1 MNSTGTAIAWAA
13 DSAGVSLTGSTDN
26 TVTTVTGADAIQGE
40 ANLTFDGSTLAVT
53 GAITSTTTATIGT
66 DLTVTG
72 SDITLGNGANSTVKN
87 EATAHNTAGKT
98 MTITS
103 GTPTA
108 GTTSDIAGGSLTL
121 QGGQGKGTGAGGDII
136 FQTANASTSA
146 STLNSYATAL
156 TISDDLSASFGSAVT
171 VGTDLTVTGA
181 DITLGNGS
189 ASTLLNQPT
198 AHDTAGKTMTIT
210 SGSTTA
216 GTTNNIAGGAL
227 TLQGGQGKGT
237 GAGGDI
243 IFKTANAAGT
253 AGSSLNSYGTALTL
267 SDDLSATFG
276 GVTDIKSGAIF
287 TASQAANDLF
297 YANSATAIARLA
309 KGTGSQVLSMNAT
322 ATAITWAAAAGGG
335 DVNYKNGL
343 INGDFAVAQRGTSFT
358 STDSLNNDDTY
369 NLDRWYLL
377 SDGNDI
383 VDVTQSSTAPD
394 DQLTSIALD
403 VETAN
408 KKFGIAQ
415 IIENTNC
422 TGLIGQT
429 CTLSFKAKCSAVDK
443 LDNIK
448 CAIVS
453 WDSTAD
459 SVTSDLVSAWG
470 VEGTNPTLASDWTY
484 ENSPANLNVTTSW
497 ATYSVSADIDTS
509 STTNV
514 GVFIWSDV
522 TDTTAGQFIYITDVQ
537 LEAASSATDFERVP
551 YQFNLMSCQRYFEI
565 CGSGFAG
572 GTNSGGDAVDGSL
585 FFKVSKR
592 ITGWSG
598 AIEKTGGLAI
608 PAIIGMVIS
617 SLSSVPKKGL
627 DGGYA
632 SMSMASTYTGT
643 SHVSGYVTEW
653 FSADAEL

>member
-1 MNSTGTAIAWAA
+1 MSRARTFA
-13 DSAGVSLTGSTDN
+13 DL
-26 TVTTVTGADAIQGE
+26 
-40 ANLTFDGSTLAVT
+40 
-53 GAITSTTTATIGT
+53 
-66 DLTVTG
+66 
-72 SDITLGNGANSTVKN
+72 
-87 EATAHNTAGKT
+87 ATASEAGNV
-98 MTITS
+98 
-103 GTPTA
+103 
-108 GTTSDIAGGSLTL
+108 
-121 QGGQGKGTGAGGDII
+121 
-136 FQTANASTSA
+136 ANRN
-146 STLNSYATAL
+146 L
-156 TISDDLSASFGSAVT
+156 I
-171 VGTDLTVTGA
+171 
-181 DITLGNGS
+181 
-189 ASTLLNQPT
+189 
-198 AHDTAGKTMTIT
+198 
-210 SGSTTA
+210 
-216 GTTNNIAGGAL
+216 
-227 TLQGGQGKGT
+227 
-237 GAGGDI
+237 
-243 IFKTANAAGT
+243 
-253 AGSSLNSYGTALTL
+253 
-267 SDDLSATFG
+267 
-276 GVTDIKSGAIF
+276 
-287 TASQAANDLF
+287 
-297 YANSATAIARLA
+297 
-309 KGTGSQVLSMNAT
+309 
-322 ATAITWAAAAGGG
+322 
-335 DVNYKNGL
+335 
-343 INGDFAVAQRGTSFT
+343 INGNMAVAQRGTSFT

>member
-1 MNSTGTAIAWAA
+1 MAFVLNDRVKETTTTTGTGAVTLGGTSTGFQTFAAGIGNSNTCYYAIVHQTANEWETGLGTLNGDSSTLTRTAVYESTNSDSAEDFAAGTKDVFCTLPASKTPSQILTTANDLIYANSANTPARLAAGTGNQVLKMNSTGTAIAWAA

-108 GTTSDIAGGSLTL
+108 GPTSDIAGGSLTL

-146 STLNSYATAL
+146 STLNSYA
-156 TISDDLSASFGSAVT
+156 
-171 VGTDLTVTGA
+171 
-181 DITLGNGS
+181 
-189 ASTLLNQPT
+189 
-198 AHDTAGKTMTIT
+198 
-210 SGSTTA
+210 
-216 GTTNNIAGGAL
+216 
-227 TLQGGQGKGT
+227 
-237 GAGGDI
+237 
-243 IFKTANAAGT
+243 
-253 AGSSLNSYGTALTL
+253 TALTL

-322 ATAITWAAAAGGG
+322 ATAIAWAAAAGGG

-358 STDSLNNDDTY
+358 STDRLNNDDTY

-484 ENSPANLNVTTSW
+484 ENSPANLN
-497 ATYSVSADIDTS
+497 
-509 STTNV
+509 
-514 GVFIWSDV
+514 V